1 MSAASPYFRQHFESA
16 EIMSEQ
22 PYQVRIFLK
31 KEFADA
37 VNGDNA
43 PDEIKPLMDIL
54 ARHDATI
61 DHNQFEEFSKF
72 VAWAEKDLEKTPFAD
87 EDKKQ
92 QMRNLLTLTKG
103 SLANEEKVSYFRR
116 EFTLSIGGKSQFS
129 GAEADALIADLQTL
143 GDGPV
148 ITSGKG
154 FVPGKSYEVPPV
166 RKSFLPKRHP
176 GT

>member
-1 MSAASPYFRQHFESA
+1 MSDK
-16 EIMSEQ
+16 

-31 KEFADA
+31 KEFAEAVTRDA
-37 VNGDNA
+37 PPAEV
-43 PDEIKPLMDIL
+43 KPLLDIL
-54 ARHDATI
+54 ARHDASI
-61 DHNQFEEFSKF
+61 DHNQFDEFSKF
-72 VAWAEKDLEKTPFAD
+72 VTWAEANLEKTPFAD

-103 SLANEEKVSYFRR
+103 SLANEEKASYFKR
-116 EFTLSIGGKSQFS
+116 EFTLSIKGKSQFD
-129 GAEADALIADLQTL
+129 GAEADALIEDLKTL
-143 GDGPV
+143 GDGPI